1 MSIQEDTT
9 TTPAAAGQV
18 PALGDVHDGF
28 TIIAVVPAP
37 SRLPL
42 GAGPWYVTGLDRTE
56 GYAATWHVAATAGGL
71 AFTAAVRLDTTAD
84 PGWNADRAL
93 VNMCWRAQLRPA

>member
-56 GYAATWHVAATAGGL
+56 GSRSPLRSGSTRRPIPAGMLTG
-71 AFTAAVRLDTTAD
+71 R
-84 PGWNADRAL
+84 W
-93 VNMCWRAQLRPA
+93 